1 MMPRRKKPGDL
12 AYGYL
17 LQYKKQGDHLLSHLR
32 CWREKKD
39 GLPPEWYQLK
49 QNPQI
54 VRGRL
59 FKSGR
64 MIDSFEG
71 ENR

>member
-1 MMPRRKKPGDL
+1 MLRRKKPGDL
-12 AYGYL
+12 AYGYR
-17 LQYKKQGDHLLSHLR
+17 LQYCKQGEHRLSETR
-32 CWREKKD
+32 SWRKKKD
-39 GLPPEWYQLK
+39 GLPPEWDQIK

-64 MIDSFEG
+64 LIDTF
-71 ENR
+71 